1 MAKLQ
6 DENRAAAETG
16 PPPEPPGDEY
26 REYSG
31 AVRWVIL
38 IAVMLGTVLE
48 VLDTSIVNVAIPDM
62 MGNLGATLQQISW
75 VSTGYIIANV
85 IILPLTGW
93 LSSHFGR
100 KRYLAGSMVLFTA
113 ASFFCGTSRSLH
125 ELVFFRILQ
134 GVGGAAL
141 LSTAQAT
148 LMEVFPPMQIGMVQA
163 IFAIGVLVG
172 PTVGP
177 TLGGWITDN
186 YSWPWIFFINLPVGI
201 AATTLTLMFVHDSKH
216 QKRGSKVDV
225 IGIGLLAVGIGCFQ
239 TLLEEGN
246 SEGWYESRLIV
257 WLTVCAVIGL
267 ATFVY
272 WELHTDTPAVN
283 LRVLKRPGLAP
294 GITFAAVLGFGL
306 YGGVFILPVFLQNL
320 RHFTAAQTGWIL
332 LPGGL
337 TTGLMMPFVG
347 RLVSKYKPRNL
358 TFIGS
363 FGFIASMVVLSRMTI
378 DTSQQQ
384 LLLPLMLRGA
394 GMGFLF
400 LPLTLATLSG
410 LRGREVAEATGL
422 FNLSRQVGGS
432 AGIAF
437 LTTFLDHRITFHRE
451 MLGEHLSAYNPVTA
465 DRLHILAS
473 GLVAK
478 GAPLAVARDQA
489 LAVMTGAL
497 NSQASMLSFED
508 AFLVMAGVFMCAL
521 PLIFL
526 LRNART
532 GEAHAAPGH

>member
-1 MAKLQ
+1 MPARE
-6 DENRAAAETG
+6 DTISR
-16 PPPEPPGDEY
+16 PPGASPPGQPPDEY

-31 AVRWVIL
+31 AVRWIIL

-100 KRYLAGSMVLFTA
+100 KRYLAGSMILFTA

-134 GVGGAAL
+134 GIGGAAL

-148 LMEVFPPMQIGMVQA
+148 LMEVFPPAQIGMVQA

-172 PTVGP
+172 PTLGP

-186 YSWPWIFFINLPVGI
+186 YSWPWIFFINLPIGI
-201 AATTLTLMFVHDSKH
+201 AATTLTILFVHDSKH
-216 QKRGSKVDV
+216 QARGGKVDV

-246 SEGWYESRLIV
+246 SEGWFESQLIV
-257 WLTVCAVIGL
+257 WLTVCAIVGL
-267 ATFVY
+267 TSFVF
-272 WELHTDTPAVN
+272 WELHTDSPAVN

-294 GITFAAVLGFGL
+294 GILFGAVLGFGL
-306 YGGVFILPVFLQNL
+306 YGGVFILPVFLQTL

-337 TTGLMMPFVG
+337 TTGLMMPMMG
-347 RLVSKYKPRNL
+347 RLVTRFKPRNL

-363 FGFIASMVVLSRMTI
+363 FGFIVSMVVLSQMTI

-384 LLLPLMLRGA
+384 LLLPLIIRGA

-437 LTTFLDHRITFHRE
+437 LTTFLDHRIAFHHD
-451 MLGEHLSAYNPVTA
+451 MLAEHLSLYNPVTL
-465 DRLHILAS
+465 DRLRLLTS
-473 GLVAK
+473 GFVAK
-478 GAPLAVARDQA
+478 GAPLVIARQQA
-489 LAVMTGAL
+489 LVVINGSLSA
-497 NSQASMLSFED
+497 QASILSFED
-508 AFLVMAGVFMCAL
+508 AFLVIAGVFLCAM

-532 GEAHAAPGH
+532 GEAHTAPGH

>member
-1 MAKLQ
+1 MPAPQATTK
-6 DENRAAAETG
+6 
-16 PPPEPPGDEY
+16 DEY
-26 REYSG
+26 EDYSG
-31 AVRWVIL
+31 AVRWIIL

-85 IILPLTGW
+85 IVLPLTGW

-100 KRYLAGSMVLFTA
+100 KRYLAGSMILFTA

-148 LMEVFPPMQIGMVQA
+148 LMEVFPPKQLGMVQA
-163 IFAIGVLVG
+163 IFGIGVLVG
-172 PTVGP
+172 PTLGP

-186 YSWPWIFFINLPVGI
+186 YSWPWIFFINLPIGI
-201 AATTLTLMFVHDSKH
+201 AATTLTLIFVHDSKH
-216 QKRGSKVDV
+216 QERGAKVDV

-246 SEGWYESRLIV
+246 TEGWFDSRLII

-267 ATFVY
+267 TSFVF
-272 WELHTDTPAVN
+272 WELHTESPAVN
-283 LRVLKRPGLAP
+283 LRVLKRPGLAA
-294 GITFAAVLGFGL
+294 GIAFASVLGFGL
-306 YGGVFILPVFLQNL
+306 YGGIFILPVFLQNL
-320 RHFTAAQTGWIL
+320 RHFTAAQTGMIL

-347 RLVSKYKPRNL
+347 RLVSKYPPRNL
-358 TFIGS
+358 TVIGS
-363 FGFIASMVVLSRMTI
+363 AGFVASMLVLSRMTI
-378 DTSQQQ
+378 DTSQQD

-400 LPLTLATLSG
+400 VPLTLATLSG

-422 FNLSRQVGGS
+422 FNLSRQLGGS

-437 LTTFLDHRITFHRE
+437 LSTFLDHRLAFHSSV
-451 MLGEHLSAYNPVTA
+451 LADKVSIYNPDTLYRVHS
-465 DRLHILAS
+465 LS
-473 GLVAK
+473 QGLMAK
-478 GAPLAVARDQA
+478 GAPMAIARQQTLALLSGSLTAQA
-489 LAVMTGAL
+489 AV
-497 NSQASMLSFED
+497 LSYED
-508 AFLVMAGVFMCAL
+508 AFLIMAVVFASAI
-521 PLIFL
+521 PLIFFF
-526 LRNART
+526 RKAKP
-532 GEAHAAPGH
+532 GDAIKGAAAH

>member
-1 MAKLQ
+1 MPSP
-6 DENRAAAETG
+6 AA
-16 PPPEPPGDEY
+16 PIRDEY
-26 REYSG
+26 EEYTG

-100 KRYLAGSMVLFTA
+100 KRYLAGSMILFTA

-134 GVGGAAL
+134 GIGGAAL

-148 LMEVFPPMQIGMVQA
+148 LMEVFPPKQLGMVQA
-163 IFAIGVLVG
+163 IFGIGVLVG
-172 PTVGP
+172 PTLGP

-186 YSWPWIFFINLPVGI
+186 FSWPWIFFINLPIGI
-201 AATTLTLMFVHDSKH
+201 AATTLTVIFVHDSKH
-216 QKRGSKVDV
+216 QQRGARIDV

-246 SEGWYESRLIV
+246 TEGWFDSKLIV
-257 WLTVCAVIGL
+257 WLTICAVVGL
-267 ATFVY
+267 TSFVF
-272 WELHTDTPAVN
+272 WELNTDSPAVN
-283 LRVLKRPGLAP
+283 LRVLKHPGLAP
-294 GITFAAVLGFGL
+294 GIAFASVLGFGL
-306 YGGVFILPVFLQNL
+306 YGGIFILPVFLQNL
-320 RHFTAAQTGWIL
+320 RHFTAAQTGMIM

-337 TTGLMMPFVG
+337 TTAVMMPMVG
-347 RLVSKYKPRNL
+347 RLVSKYPPRNL
-358 TFIGS
+358 TVIGS
-363 FGFIASMVVLSRMTI
+363 SVFVASMLALAGMTV
-378 DTSQQQ
+378 DTSQHD
-384 LLLPLMLRGA
+384 LLIPLMLRGA

-400 LPLTLATLSG
+400 VPLTLATLSG

-422 FNLSRQVGGS
+422 FNLSRQLGGS

-437 LTTFLDHRITFHRE
+437 LSTFLDHRLAFHTSV
-451 MLGEHLSAYNPVTA
+451 LADHVSIYNPNVLNSVHTLSNA
-465 DRLHILAS
+465 
-473 GLVAK
+473 LVAK
-478 GAPLAVARDQA
+478 GAPTVAIARQQTLAVLGGQLTAQA
-489 LAVMTGAL
+489 AV
-497 NSQASMLSFED
+497 LSYDD
-508 AFLVMAGVFMCAL
+508 AFRIMAIVFVSAM
-521 PLIFL
+521 PLIFFF
-526 LRNART
+526 RKAKP
-532 GEAHAAPGH
+532 GDAIKGAAAH